1 MSKQQTLSMAADQGS
16 GFARY
21 AKPTRRDDVLA
32 AMEALVPWLALCNVI
47 APHYRGPWDKCAW
60 ILAKA
65 GIRARKQ
72 RKSHL
77 ICRNSDA
84 F

>member
-32 AMEALVPWLALCNVI
+32 AMETVVPWWALCNVI
-47 APHYRGPWDKCAW
+47 APHYPKVGNGRPPIGLERMLRMYCPDECEVS
-60 ILAKA
+60 KA
-65 GIRARKQ
+65 A
-72 RKSHL
+72 
-77 ICRNSDA
+77 
-84 F
+84 